1 MDKVESE
8 KEQGLIERALKAA
21 RDTKYLS
28 VEHGIRH
35 RAAGIFSSMFGTQP
49 ALIVA
54 DGNTYRACGQAVEA
68 SFVREGRALLKPF
81 IFGPHVFAD
90 DKCVAELV
98 AALSTHTAIPVAVG
112 SGTINDLT
120 KTAAYQTKRP
130 YMVVGTAASMDGYAA
145 SGASI
150 TINGS
155 KSTVDCRAPQ
165 AFLADLDVIAQAPA
179 VMNAWGYGDLMAKVV
194 AGADWILADATGIEP
209 IDIRTWETVQSSLHS
224 SIGVPEEIAAG
235 NPEAL
240 RHLVNGLVISG
251 FAMQAYLSSRPAA
264 GAEHQF
270 SHLWEM
276 QHHTFH
282 GAGVS
287 HGFQVAIG
295 VLASLALY
303 EDLLHIDLRAIN
315 IEAAVRAWP
324 SMDVLEQRITK
335 LFEPGPLVE
344 RAKQE
349 TRAKYVSGDTLGTQ
363 LKRVQE
369 NWEEVRS
376 KLVAQL
382 IPFHELRDMLRRAG
396 CPFDPGQIGISRS
409 RLRLSYKQCCYMRRR
424 FTILDFAQRLG
435 ILDSALDRLFGP
447 QGRWSPEGKDLR

>member
-1 MDKVESE
+1 VNKDELD
-8 KEQGLIERALKAA
+8 KEQELIKQALDAA
-21 RDTKYLS
+21 RDTKLLS

-54 DGNTYRACGQAVEA
+54 DGNTYRACGQDVEA
-68 SFVREGRALLKPF
+68 SFVRENRTLLKPF

-90 DKCVAELV
+90 DKCVAELA

-120 KTAAYQTKRP
+120 KVAAYQTKRP

-165 AFLADLDVIAQAPA
+165 AVLADLDVIAQAPT

-209 IDIRTWETVQSSLHS
+209 IDMRTWEAVQSSLRS
-224 SIGVPEEIAAG
+224 SIGAPEEIAAG

-282 GAGVS
+282 GKGVS

-303 EDLLHIDLRAIN
+303 EDLLHTDLRAIN

-324 SMDVLEQRITK
+324 SMDVLEQGISK

-349 TRAKYVSGDTLGTQ
+349 TLAKYVSGDTLGTQ

-376 KLVAQL
+376 KLAAQL
-382 IPFHELRDMLRRAG
+382 IPFHELREMLRRAG

-409 RLRLSYKQCCYMRRR
+409 RLRLSYEQCCYMRRR

-435 ILDSALDRLFGP
+435 VLDSALDRLFGP
-447 QGRWSPEGKDLR
+447 QGRWSPEGEDLR